1 MLRVVASLGTT
12 KRFYSNR
19 NYLYFP
25 ENLFT
30 KKVKDSRESARRWE
44 ALHSESASAS
54 ASASGRFTCFRRD
67 DSRKYLNER
76 IFARDGA
83 VPRFLH
89 RLLFIEQKVNVLD
102 NGSIRCRL

>member
-30 KKVKDSRESARRWE
+30 KKAKDSRDSARRWE
-44 ALHSESASAS
+44 ALHSESAS

-76 IFARDGA
+76 ILARDGA
-83 VPRFLH
+83 VP
-89 RLLFIEQKVNVLD
+89 
-102 NGSIRCRL
+102 